1 MTADQDLRE
10 RFLWV
15 VRTMVIAAGVALAVG
30 LLFYIRGTNA
40 TVADRS
46 LRAGLIILMA
56 TPVVRTLIAVIER
69 LRTRDGFYLVV
80 TAMVLF
86 ELALTLW
93 YATTRV

>member
-15 VRTMVIAAGVALAVG
+15 VRTMVIAAGVALALG

-46 LRAGLIILMA
+46 LHAGLIILMA

-69 LRTRDGFYLVV
+69 LRTRDVFYLVV
-80 TAMVLF
+80 SAMVLF

>member
-15 VRTMVIAAGVALAVG
+15 VRTMVIAAGVALALG

-40 TVADRS
+40 IAADGS

-56 TPVVRTLIAVIER
+56 TPVVRILIAVIER
-69 LRTRDGFYLVV
+69 LRTRDVFYLVV
-80 TAMVLF
+80 TATVLF

-93 YATTRV
+93 YATTRG